1 MDDVTKRAY
10 VDTRLAKAR
19 DDLST
24 ARDDVRH
31 DHWRGAT
38 NRAYYAIFH
47 VASAALLWLNV
58 ERAKHSG
65 IQSAFNEFF
74 VKPGVLEPE
83 YGRIYSRARKARE
96 EQDYDLEA
104 APLTA
109 EEADHIVADAERFLV
124 RLERYLREADAI
136 A

>member
-1 MDDVTKRAY
+1 M
-10 VDTRLAKAR
+10 
-19 DDLST
+19 ST
-24 ARDDVRH
+24 ARDDLGH
-31 DHWRGAT
+31 NHWRGAT

-47 VASAALLWLNV
+47 VASAALLWLDV
-58 ERAKHSG
+58 ERGKHSG

-74 VKPGVLEPE
+74 VKPGILEPE

-109 EEADHIVADAERFLV
+109 EEADRIVTEAEGFLM
-124 RLERYLREADAI
+124 RLERYLREVGAI
-136 A
+136 E

>member
-24 ARDDVRH
+24 ARDDLGHV
-31 DHWRGAT
+31 HWHGAT

-47 VASAALLWLNV
+47 VASAALLWLDV

-65 IQSAFNEFF
+65 IQSAFSEFF

-109 EEADHIVADAERFLV
+109 EEAEHIVADAERFLV
-124 RLERYLREADAI
+124 RLERYLREVGAI
-136 A
+136 V

>member
-1 MDDVTKRAY
+1 MDTAAKRAY
-10 VDTRLAKAR
+10 VDARLAKAR

-24 ARDDVRH
+24 ARDDLTH
-31 DHWRGAT
+31 GHLRGAT

-47 VASAALLWLNV
+47 VASAALLWHDV

-109 EEADHIVADAERFLV
+109 EDAKQIVAGAERFLV
-124 RLERYLREADAI
+124 RLERYLREVGAI